1 MVNNPLPPTQTSTPR
16 DQSVTDLPAEPEVLP
31 TGSIAGNS
39 ALGDKMS
46 ADKSLDVE

>member
-16 DQSVTDLPAEPEVLP
+16 DQSVTDLPADQP
-31 TGSIAGNS
+31 TGSVAGNS
-39 ALGDKMS
+39 TVGDKMS